1 MYCCEREYR
10 NKWKTREEGV
20 IGFTEDSVERLLEE
34 RTVELNISVGIGVC
48 QMGEGEGVIGF
59 TEDSVERLLEES
71 RVQLNISVGVGV
83 CQMGEG
89 EEHSRKK
96 QQPGQGCG
104 DERAWLV
111 PAAACPCQGVA
122 IVLVTQS
129 CPILC
134 DFMDC
139 SPPGSSVH
147 RILQARILE
156 CVAMPFSRV
165 SSQPRD

>member
-10 NKWKTREEGV
+10 SKWKTREA
-20 IGFTEDSVERLLEE
+20 
-34 RTVELNISVGIGVC
+34 
-48 QMGEGEGVIGF
+48 VIGF

-96 QQPGQGCG
+96 QQPGQGHG

-111 PAAACPCQGVA
+111 PAAACPGQGVV
-122 IVLVTQS
+122 IVL
-129 CPILC
+129 
-134 DFMDC
+134 C
-139 SPPGSSVH
+139 SV
-147 RILQARILE
+147 
-156 CVAMPFSRV
+156 V
-165 SSQPRD
+165 SDSLPHNGW

>member
-1 MYCCEREYR
+1 M
-10 NKWKTREEGV
+10 

-34 RTVELNISVGIGVC
+34 RTVELNISVG
-48 QMGEGEGVIGF
+48 
-59 TEDSVERLLEES
+59 
-71 RVQLNISVGVGV
+71 VGV

-89 EEHSRKK
+89 EEQSRKK
-96 QQPGQGCG
+96 QQPGQGRG

-111 PAAACPCQGVA
+111 PAAARPGQGIVT
-122 IVLVTQS
+122 VLVAQS

-156 CVAMPFSRV
+156 WVAISSSSRY
-165 SSQPRD
+165 S

>member
-10 NKWKTREEGV
+10 SKWKTREAV

-34 RTVELNISVGIGVC
+34 RTVE
-48 QMGEGEGVIGF
+48 
-59 TEDSVERLLEES
+59 
-71 RVQLNISVGVGV
+71 LNISVGVGV

-96 QQPGQGCG
+96 QQPGQGHG

-111 PAAACPCQGVA
+111 PAAACPGQGVV
-122 IVLVTQS
+122 IVLVAQS
-129 CPILC
+129 CLILC

-147 RILQARILE
+147 GILQARILE
-156 CVAMPFSRV
+156 WVAMPFSRV

>member
-10 NKWKTREEGV
+10 SKWKTREAV

-34 RTVELNISVGIGVC
+34 RTVELNISVGVGVC

-59 TEDSVERLLEES
+59 TKDSVERLLEES

-96 QQPGQGCG
+96 QQPGQGHG

-111 PAAACPCQGVA
+111 PAAACPGQGVV
-122 IVLVTQS
+122 IVLVAQS
-129 CPILC
+129 CLILC

-147 RILQARILE
+147 GILLIGILE
-156 CVAMPFSRV
+156 WGTISSSRKFF
-165 SSQPRD
+165 

>member
-10 NKWKTREEGV
+10 SKWKTREA
-20 IGFTEDSVERLLEE
+20 
-34 RTVELNISVGIGVC
+34 
-48 QMGEGEGVIGF
+48 VIGF

-89 EEHSRKK
+89 KEHSRKK
-96 QQPGQGCG
+96 QQPGQGHG
-104 DERAWLV
+104 DERPWLV
-111 PAAACPCQGVA
+111 PAAACPGQGVV
-122 IVLVTQS
+122 IVLVAQS
-129 CPILC
+129 CLILC

-147 RILQARILE
+147 GILQARILE
-156 CVAMPFSRV
+156 WVAMPFSRV